1 MDFYALDFRYSLG
14 YAKIGGVIIILL
26 ASMAWESYFEYLEF
40 DSRLLDVDYLVGTKS
55 PFLWGH
61 WEDVG
66 IVRRFD
72 ASVVFLNALVVGVLR
87 IVPLFLSLYFLL
99 D

>member
-55 PFLWGH
+55 PFL
-61 WEDVG
+61 
-66 IVRRFD
+66 
-72 ASVVFLNALVVGVLR
+72 
-87 IVPLFLSLYFLL
+87 
-99 D
+99 

>member
-40 DSRLLDVDYLVGTKS
+40 DSRLLDVDYLVGMKS

-66 IVRRFD
+66 IVKRFY
-72 ASVVFLNALVVGVLR
+72 ASVVLLNALIVGVLL
-87 IVPLFLSLYFLL
+87 IVPLSLSLYFLL

>member
-40 DSRLLDVDYLVGTKS
+40 DSRLLMWITWLERNRRS
-55 PFLWGH
+55 F
-61 WEDVG
+61 EDTEKT
-66 IVRRFD
+66 
-72 ASVVFLNALVVGVLR
+72 LE
-87 IVPLFLSLYFLL
+87 
-99 D
+99 

>member
-66 IVRRFD
+66 IVKRFY
-72 ASVVFLNALVVGVLR
+72 ASVVLLNALIVRVLL
-87 IVPLFLSLYFLL
+87 IVPLSLSLYFLL